1 MQGLSNIPVQHARP
15 LQFLLL
21 PVGLLS
27 AVSCHV
33 FLHSISVSLN
43 APLLE
48 PQLISI
54 CMSHKEKKKKA
65 QSEIPFAF
73 CCLKCTISSPHV
85 MSVFPFSSSSV
96 FPWKIAPASYR
107 TVVPCAWAAH
117 AWEEEGVAGKVS
129 VTDRQMARGSS
140 AHVFLK
146 LQLWLDMFTFQTTH
160 RLQWVQTGIF
170 NYSCGLYPINKILRK
185 KVHCLLACSL
195 PGFIPSC
202 CTRAE

>member
-1 MQGLSNIPVQHARP
+1 MHHCWSLSWS
-15 LQFLLL
+15 QF
-21 PVGLLS
+21 V
-27 AVSCHV
+27 CHTR
-33 FLHSISVSLN
+33 
-43 APLLE
+43 
-48 PQLISI
+48 
-54 CMSHKEKKKKA
+54 KKKKKA

-129 VTDRQMARGSS
+129 VTDRQMARSSS